1 MTPEALAQG
10 GHQPPTLTPYTDL
23 SSPPEPMTTNA
34 HLIVFGEMLAAS
46 AWQDTE
52 RTFENIQEIHSTTEG
67 AEMLRLIVRDNLG
80 GAADIIAAALWD
92 NL

>member
-1 MTPEALAQG
+1 MTTTTA
-10 GHQPPTLTPYTDL
+10 
-23 SSPPEPMTTNA
+23 TNA

-46 AWQDTE
+46 AWEDTE
-52 RTFENIQEIHSTTEG
+52 RTFENIQEIHSTPEG
-67 AEMLRLIVRDNLG
+67 AEMLRLMVRDNLG